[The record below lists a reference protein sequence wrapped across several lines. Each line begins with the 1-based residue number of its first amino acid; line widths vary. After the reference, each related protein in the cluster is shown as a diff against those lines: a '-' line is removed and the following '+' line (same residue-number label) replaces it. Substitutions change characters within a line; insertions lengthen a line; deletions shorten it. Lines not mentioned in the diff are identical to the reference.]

1 MWRST
6 LERVSIDEQR
16 CKSCGLC
23 VSVCPV
29 KILIIGD
36 RLNARGFRPAQC
48 TDQDKCTSC
57 SSCVLVCP
65 DIAIELRREVKA

>member
-1 MWRST
+1 

-29 KILIIGD
+29 KILIISD

-48 TDQDKCTSC
+48 MAQEKCTSC

-65 DIAIELRREVKA
+65 DVAIELHREVKA

>member
-1 MWRST
+1 

-29 KILIIGD
+29 KILVISD
-36 RLNARGFRPAQC
+36 QLNTRGYRPATC
-48 TDQDKCTSC
+48 IDQMKCISC
-57 SSCVLVCP
+57 GSCAAVCP
-65 DIAIELRREVKA
+65 DVAIELFREVKA